1 MISRTFP
8 RRALAA
14 ALLLI
19 AAACSADSVTGTD
32 GGGST
37 NRSTNGSTNGGSNA
51 GNGGSS
57 GSRAPSNIP
66 GNWAYGSLSMTDY
79 YNASTGAHIGNGYG
93 TSVLFSFTADGKYT
107 QTIYI
112 SSTVYS
118 CRTDVFI
125 YNEGTVKW
133 ETTQFRV
140 YPTKGRVR
148 SSDTCNARFNFDRDD
163 DIKSKQGDLYSWAFE
178 KNASDGKTYL
188 MIGVDGDMQNRSS
201 FRPAN

>member
-1 MISRTFP
+1 MSFSNYS
-8 RRALAA
+8 RRAFAAA
-14 ALLLI
+14 ALLVS
-19 AAACSADSVTGTD
+19 AAACATDSATGPDAGPD
-32 GGGST
+32 G
-37 NRSTNGSTNGGSNA
+37 GGSNA
-51 GNGGSS
+51 GGGGGGSS
-57 GSRAPSNIP
+57 TNGSRPPASVL
-66 GNWAYGSLSMTDY
+66 GTWAYGSLSTIDY
-79 YNASTGAHIGNGYG
+79 YNASNGAHIGNGYG
-93 TSVLFSFTADGKYT
+93 TSVLFKFTADGKYE

-125 YNEGTVKW
+125 YNEGNVKW
-133 ETTQFRV
+133 EATQFRV

-178 KNASDGKTYL
+178 RNASDGKTYL
-188 MIGVDGDMQNRSS
+188 MIGVDGNTETRSS